1 LNRILT
7 FHNVLHCITCLDVVL
22 CSALIYAPLSNV
34 CSVTVCLSHFTSSCS
49 STFVTNPY
57 TSIPYTVNYTV
68 NKNTPENS
76 TVNTVYTVYYNRDT
90 ANKIG
95 TYQLAIAA
103 KYHNVP
109 FFAAVPTTTL
119 DLTMTHGGLI
129 HVEERPADEL
139 TRYVRT
145 CIRPYVHETYVHT
158 NLNTYV
164 YTFIHYILRMIKIS
178 MI

>member
-1 LNRILT
+1 MTDTIPLIL
-7 FHNVLHCITCLDVVL
+7 H
-22 CSALIYAPLSNV
+22 S
-34 CSVTVCLSHFTSSCS
+34 
-49 STFVTNPY
+49 
-57 TSIPYTVNYTV
+57 
-68 NKNTPENS
+68 
-76 TVNTVYTVYYNRDT
+76 DT

-139 TRYVRT
+139 TRYV
-145 CIRPYVHETYVHT
+145 
-158 NLNTYV
+158 V
-164 YTFIHYILRMIKIS
+164 YTHILYVRALPAEQS
-178 MI
+178 RTEQNDCSAL